1 MLLLEYLITI
11 NCISSYLIPDFGV
24 SMGILNLMDI
34 FRGWCK
40 LNLGIVQGQVK
51 SRHFSEWIGVNR
63 QHFHVLYKF
72 LGLIV

>member
-1 MLLLEYLITI
+1 M
-11 NCISSYLIPDFGV
+11 D
-24 SMGILNLMDI
+24 ILNLMDI
-34 FRGWCK
+34 FRGRCK
-40 LNLGIVQGQVK
+40 LNFGIVQGQVK